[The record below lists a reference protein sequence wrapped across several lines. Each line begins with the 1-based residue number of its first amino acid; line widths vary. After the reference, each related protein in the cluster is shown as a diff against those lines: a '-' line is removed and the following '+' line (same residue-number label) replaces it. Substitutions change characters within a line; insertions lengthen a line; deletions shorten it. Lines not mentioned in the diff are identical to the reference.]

1 MTYLNYSCT
10 PQLHNY
16 NSLDTQQPPQN
27 TSTMA
32 ADTPP
37 ADISLYILTYNC
49 GLAPID
55 IEAFASQLFS
65 GLTTSTLPDLLILSL
80 QEIAPIPHSLI
91 GGSFLVPYFARFY
104 RAVQNASQKLSNTIG
119 NGQIYSPIS
128 SRNLGMTGI
137 MAFAKDPD
145 AIRDIETGGVGVGL
159 ADMGNKGAVGLR
171 FSYHKGG
178 KSTELSF
185 VAAHLAPME
194 DGLKQRN
201 EDWKK
206 IVRGLVFSST
216 LADGKKTTRN
226 FSVEGTSLLSISPRD
241 ASIYKP
247 TSHLFVAGDLNYRTS
262 TLSPA
267 PSDHVDTF
275 PQPHMDSSSPNH
287 FSKLFEADQLNQER
301 LAGRTCQGLTEAPVT
316 FPPTY
321 KYQLKE
327 PFLTSDEDLSRW
339 NWAKHRWPSWCDR
352 ILFLDT
358 PKWLSASEPNTK
370 IIPRRYTALPLLPT
384 SDHRPVSLE
393 VTVPLIPIPSP
404 PDDEGSEST
413 DPRVTPPFNINI
425 NWKRDRERAR
435 MLELIAGFTMYFTT
449 TAEGGSIFLVMTVGT
464 VGFYFAIRAILDM

>member
-1 MTYLNYSCT
+1 
-10 PQLHNY
+10 
-16 NSLDTQQPPQN
+16 
-27 TSTMA
+27 MA
-32 ADTPP
+32 AEPP
-37 ADISLYILTYNC
+37 DVSLYILTYNC

-55 IEAFASQLFS
+55 INAFSSHLFS
-65 GLTTSTLPDLLILSL
+65 GLTSSTLPDLLILSL

-91 GGSFLVPYFARFY
+91 GGSFLVPYFARLY
-104 RAVQNASQKLSNTIG
+104 RAVQNASQIFSNSTG
-119 NGQIYSPIS
+119 NGQIYTPIS

-145 AIRDIETGGVGVGL
+145 AIRDVETGGVGVGL

-171 FSYHKGG
+171 FGYHKAG

-216 LADGKKTTRN
+216 IADGRKTTRE

-247 TSHLFVAGDLNYRTS
+247 TSHLFLAGDLNYRTS
-262 TLSPA
+262 SLSPA
-267 PSDHVDTF
+267 PNDHLDTF
-275 PQPHMDSSSPNH
+275 PQPNMDSSDPNH
-287 FSKLFEADQLNQER
+287 FSKLFENDQLNQER
-301 LAGRTCQGLTEAPVT
+301 LAGHTCHGLTEAPVT

-321 KYQLKE
+321 KYQLPKSHPAGE
-327 PFLTSDEDLSRW
+327 EKQW

-352 ILFLDT
+352 ILYLDM
-358 PKWLSASEPNTK
+358 PSWLSSAHPNAK
-370 IIPRRYTALPLLPT
+370 IIPKKYTALPSLPT

-393 VTVPLIPIPSP
+393 VTVPLIAIPSP
-404 PDDEGSEST
+404 PDEEGTESS
-413 DPRVTPPFNINI
+413 DPRVAPPFNINI

-435 MLELIAGFTMYFTT
+435 MLELIAGFCMYFTT
-449 TAEGGSIFLVMTVGT
+449 TGEGGSIFLVMGVGSL
-464 VGFYFAIRAILDM
+464 GFYLAVRAILGM